1 MNSKSNGT
9 PLYRKG
15 HKKPGPGR
23 PKGSKDKTPNALRQ
37 AVLDSLA
44 QADPKGAVAFLVKQA
59 RKKNNAAFMSLLKQC
74 LPKEVR
80 VDAVHMT
87 LEDLLSGVQEAEA
100 ADEAEL
106 RRN

>member
-59 RKKNNAAFMSLLKQC
+59 RKKNNAAFMSLLKQ
-74 LPKEVR
+74 VR